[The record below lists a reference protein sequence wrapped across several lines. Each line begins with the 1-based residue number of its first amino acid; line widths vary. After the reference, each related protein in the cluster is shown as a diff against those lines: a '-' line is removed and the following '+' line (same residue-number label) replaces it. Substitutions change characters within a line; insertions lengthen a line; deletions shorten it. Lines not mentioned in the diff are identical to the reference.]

1 MIIGLIAAY
10 KGLQVGGGAEGVGKA
25 VNESVVSSLVAIGIV
40 TVVYTTLFQAF
51 FPEVNFGG

>member
-1 MIIGLIAAY
+1 MIGIIAAY
-10 KGLQVGGGAEGVGKA
+10 KGLQVGGGADGVGKA

-40 TVVYTTLFQAF
+40 TVVYTQLFQAF